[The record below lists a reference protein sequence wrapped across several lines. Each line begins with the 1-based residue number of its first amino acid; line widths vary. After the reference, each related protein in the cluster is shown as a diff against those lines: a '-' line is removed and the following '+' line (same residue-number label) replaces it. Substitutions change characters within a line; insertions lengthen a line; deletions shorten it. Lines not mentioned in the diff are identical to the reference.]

1 MIERRTQIAPA
12 CIPSRSRCRL
22 STNVSGTS
30 ATPACSPPA
39 QRLLSAPLEGEGVPA
54 AGTDGDPA
62 QLGELVHDREPAE
75 AAEAG
80 VLDAAERHLRL
91 VRDRLVVDVD
101 DPRVDLLRQRKA
113 ALAVA
118 RDDPGAQSVA
128 RAVRLRHRVL

>member
-39 QRLLSAPLEGEGVPA
+39 QRLLSTPLERERVPA
-54 AGTDGDPA
+54 AGADGDPT

-101 DPRVDLLRQRKA
+101 DSRVDLLRQGEA

-118 RDDPGAQSVA
+118 GDDPGDRKST
-128 RAVRLRHRVL
+128 RLNSSHS